1 MSGSISVFYGVEIP
15 ESLLAIELQNHDA
28 ASLKDA
34 RVMAGRALATK
45 AVLLARADALDL
57 QAVPERNA
65 RGQDE
70 TEEEARIRVILSE
83 EVDIEPPSET
93 RLLEIYEAQ
102 PDGFLTPPL
111 IEASHILISPV
122 DQSEAASQNALDE
135 AVRLIAELQVEPGRF
150 ERIAASK
157 SSCPS
162 ASEGGLL
169 GQLRPGDVLASIWES
184 LATLAVGEIA
194 AHPVETEHGWHVL
207 RLDHKAA
214 SARLPFEHVRPHI
227 SAQVEARAW
236 TIEAAR
242 YVDGLL
248 AKSASSPGLKLNE
261 LGDLDDG
268 LSGSQEASA
277 LLGAVLGNVANGL
290 EALSERSRGI
300 VGVAAASQNA
310 APETILKRAIGG
322 FLNGADDE
330 AWTKIV
336 SRLRDSD
343 APLRDCL
350 DVIVAHGLPPLKAK
364 HTLILQPG
372 GRAASVQEKGHAHGN
387 GK

>member
-1 MSGSISVFYGVEIP
+1 
-15 ESLLAIELQNHDA
+15 
-28 ASLKDA
+28 
-34 RVMAGRALATK
+34 
-45 AVLLARADALDL
+45 
-57 QAVPERNA
+57 
-65 RGQDE
+65 
-70 TEEEARIRVILSE
+70 
-83 EVDIEPPSET
+83 
-93 RLLEIYEAQ
+93 
-102 PDGFLTPPL
+102 
-111 IEASHILISPV
+111 
-122 DQSEAASQNALDE
+122 
-135 AVRLIAELQVEPGRF
+135 
-150 ERIAASK
+150 
-157 SSCPS
+157 
-162 ASEGGLL
+162 
-169 GQLRPGDVLASIWES
+169 
-184 LATLAVGEIA
+184 
-194 AHPVETEHGWHVL
+194 
-207 RLDHKAA
+207 
-214 SARLPFEHVRPHI
+214 
-227 SAQVEARAW
+227 
-236 TIEAAR
+236 
-242 YVDGLL
+242 L

-372 GRAASVQEKGHAHGN
+372 GRAAAVQEKGHAHGN